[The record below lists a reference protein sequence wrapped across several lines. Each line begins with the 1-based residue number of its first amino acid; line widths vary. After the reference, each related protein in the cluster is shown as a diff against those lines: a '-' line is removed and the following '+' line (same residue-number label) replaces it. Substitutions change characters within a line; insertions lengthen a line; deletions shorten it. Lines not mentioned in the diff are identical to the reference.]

1 MNLWTQ
7 LGGRHVALSTTPF
20 PPQLAAHSAIPLQE
34 PERGVI
40 PVLHTLYDYD
50 KGIS

>member
-1 MNLWTQ
+1 VILWTQ
-7 LGGRHVALSTTPF
+7 HAVGRDLVDNRVSSPIAP
-20 PPQLAAHSAIPLQE
+20 HSAIPLRE
-34 PERGVI
+34 RKRGVI

>member
-7 LGGRHVALSTTPF
+7 LTGRPGPVDNRLLSPV
-20 PPQLAAHSAIPLQE
+20 AAHSAIALRE
-34 PERGVI
+34 RKRGVF

>member
-7 LGGRHVALSTTPF
+7 PGLGLDPVDNRLLSPVGT
-20 PPQLAAHSAIPLQE
+20 HSAIALPE
-34 PERGVI
+34 PKRGVI

>member
-7 LGGRHVALSTTPF
+7 QAGERDPVDNRVSSP
-20 PPQLAAHSAIPLQE
+20 LATHSATPLLE
-34 PERGVI
+34 RERGVI

>member
-1 MNLWTQ
+1 VNLWTQ
-7 LGGRHVALSTTPF
+7 RTDRSGPVDNRLLSPT
-20 PPQLAAHSAIPLQE
+20 AAHSAIPLRQ
-34 PERGVI
+34 PKQGVI

>member
-1 MNLWTQ
+1 VKLWTHPA
-7 LGGRHVALSTTPF
+7 GALAPVHNPVSSPV
-20 PPQLAAHSAIPLQE
+20 AAHSANPLGQ
-34 PERGVI
+34 RKHGVF

>member
-1 MNLWTQ
+1 VNLWTQ
-7 LGGRHVALSTTPF
+7 LAGGRGPVDNRVSSP
-20 PPQLAAHSAIPLQE
+20 LAAHSANPLPE

>member
-1 MNLWTQ
+1 VNLWTQ
-7 LGGRHVALSTTPF
+7 HAAGLEPVDNPVSSPT
-20 PPQLAAHSAIPLQE
+20 AAHSAIPLR
-34 PERGVI
+34 EREQGVI

>member
-1 MNLWTQ
+1 MNLWTHPA
-7 LGGRHVALSTTPF
+7 GGLDPVDNSVSSPVR
-20 PPQLAAHSAIPLQE
+20 AHSANPLQE
-34 PERGVI
+34 REQGVI

>member
-1 MNLWTQ
+1 MNLWMQ
-7 LGGRHVALSTTPF
+7 LTGRSAPVDNLVLSPV
-20 PPQLAAHSAIPLQE
+20 AAHSANPLQQ
-34 PERGVI
+34 RKHGVI

>member
-7 LGGRHVALSTTPF
+7 LTGFLAPVDNRRLSPV
-20 PPQLAAHSAIPLQE
+20 AAHSAIALRE
-34 PERGVI
+34 RNRGVF
-40 PVLHTLYDYD
+40 PVLHTPYDYD

>member
-1 MNLWTQ
+1 VNLWTQ
-7 LGGRHVALSTTPF
+7 REAGTGAVENPVSSPVAP
-20 PPQLAAHSAIPLQE
+20 HSANPLLKRE
-34 PERGVI
+34 EGVI

>member
-7 LGGRHVALSTTPF
+7 HDGRLGPVDNRLLSPI
-20 PPQLAAHSAIPLQE
+20 AAHSAIALRQPK
-34 PERGVI
+34 RGVI

-50 KGIS
+50 KGIL